1 MDIMEVVIVQEL
13 GLTKIMGIC
22 RVVRVGILSKGT
34 EPVEKSCCYFS
45 PSFNFIIRV
54 PMRRNRNLRIA
65 EKKIVLVIV
74 C

>member
-34 EPVEKSCCYFS
+34 EPVEKSCYFS
-45 PSFNFIIRV
+45 LSFNFIIRV
-54 PMRRNRNLRIA
+54 PMRGNRNLRIA